1 MSAFQICL
9 FINYALC
16 FFSIIGMIFVEHKKP
31 IRVTAWSLVLIIFP
45 FLGLLLYVLIGYGL
59 GTKTKLL
66 LKKRKLYNEKYN
78 QDLQKQ
84 IQILNH
90 IENNGLELGKYQDL
104 VMLNLQNAN
113 SVFYQDNDVEFFND
127 GNVMLESLKQD
138 LLSATKTIN
147 IMFYI
152 FANDKTG
159 KQIKDILVEK
169 AKQGVKVKVLYDS
182 IGSMH
187 THKRHFRKL
196 KKAGGQI
203 EEFFPAFLGL
213 KLFNLRA
220 NYRNHRKIVVI
231 DGKTAYMGGMNLR
244 NDHMGQK
251 KKVAPW
257 RDLHIRVQGSACYSL
272 QNIFISDWRLSNKI
286 PEKNEHFLNND
297 YYAKHEFTGKTGMQ
311 IVSSG
316 PTNHDNKNIEE
327 MMIKMIMSA
336 KKSIKIQTPYFVL
349 DDEFKSALKLAL
361 LCGVKVDII
370 VPKKP
375 DKRFVYYATLSHLK
389 EIQEMGANV
398 HLFHGFIHAKALM
411 VDDEILTLGSCN
423 IDIRSFALNFEVN
436 AIIYGAEN
444 VKPFYDYFEADLKQ
458 SDKIGT
464 QFFKKINLFKKLGMS
479 ISRLFSAIL

>member
-1 MSAFQICL
+1 
-9 FINYALC
+9 
-16 FFSIIGMIFVEHKKP
+16 MIFVEHKKP
-31 IRVTAWSLVLIIFP
+31 IRITAWSLVLIIFP
-45 FLGLLLYVLIGYGL
+45 FVGLILYVLIGYGL

-66 LKKRKLYNEKYN
+66 MKKRKLYNEKYN

-84 IQILNH
+84 ITALNKV
-90 IENNGLELGKYQDL
+90 EETGKPLGKYQDL

-113 SVFYQDNDVEFFND
+113 SVFYEKNTIKYFND
-127 GNVMLESLKQD
+127 GIEMLDSLKQD
-138 LLSATKTIN
+138 LLSAKKTIN

-159 KQIKDILVEK
+159 KQIKDILIEK

-182 IGSMH
+182 IGSLH
-187 THKRHFRKL
+187 THKHQFRKL
-196 KKAGGQI
+196 KKAGGEI

-213 KLFNLRA
+213 KLFNFRA

-231 DGKTAYMGGMNLR
+231 DGKTGYMGGMNLR

-257 RDLHIRVQGSACYSL
+257 RDLHIKIEGPACYSL

-286 PEKNEHFLNND
+286 PEKNQNFLNTD
-297 YYAKHEFTGKTGMQ
+297 YYAKNNFNGNTSMQ

-316 PTNHDNKNIEE
+316 PTTNDDRNIEE

-336 KKSIKIQTPYFVL
+336 KKTIKIETPYFVL
-349 DDEFKSALKLAL
+349 DDEFKNALKLAL
-361 LCGVKVDII
+361 LCGVKVDIV

-375 DKRFVYYATLSHLK
+375 DKKFVYYATLSYLK
-389 EIQEMGANV
+389 EIKQLGANV
-398 HLFHGFIHAKALM
+398 HFYHGFIHSKALM
-411 VDDEILTLGSCN
+411 IDDEVLTLGSCN

-436 AIIYGAEN
+436 SIIYGTQSVE
-444 VKPFYDYFEADLKQ
+444 PFCQFFDDDVEHSDLMPDDYFKKLKLHQ
-458 SDKIGT
+458 
-464 QFFKKINLFKKLGMS
+464 KLGMS

>member
-1 MSAFQICL
+1 MSPIQICL
-9 FINYALC
+9 LINYILC
-16 FFSIIGMIFVEHKKP
+16 LLSIIGMIFIEHKKP

-45 FLGLLLYVLIGYGL
+45 FLGLLLYVMIGYGL

-66 LKKRKLYNEKYN
+66 MKKRKLYNEKYN
-78 QDLQKQ
+78 EALQEQ
-84 IQILNH
+84 ISHLNTL
-90 IENNGLELGKYQDL
+90 ENKNENLGKYQDI

-113 SVFYQDNDVEFFND
+113 SVFYSHNNITYFND
-127 GNVMLESLKQD
+127 GNKMLESLKND
-138 LLSATKTIN
+138 LLNATKTIN

-169 AKQGVKVKVLYDS
+169 AKQGVKVRVLYDS
-182 IGSMH
+182 IGSLL

-196 KKAGGQI
+196 KKAGGKV

-213 KLFNLRA
+213 KLLNFRA

-231 DGKTAYMGGMNLR
+231 DGETAYMGGMNLR
-244 NDHMGQK
+244 NDHMGKK
-251 KKVAPW
+251 KKVSPW
-257 RDLHIRVQGSACYSL
+257 RDLHIKIQGQAVYSL

-286 PEKNEHFLNND
+286 PEKNEEFLNEN
-297 YYAKHEFTGKTGMQ
+297 YYSTKHIEGNTPMQ

-316 PTNHDNKNIEE
+316 PTRNDNRNIEE
-327 MMIKMIMSA
+327 MMIKMILTA
-336 KKSIKIQTPYFVL
+336 KKSIKIETPYFVL
-349 DDEFKSALKLAL
+349 DDEFKNALKIAL

-375 DKRFVYYATLSHLK
+375 DKYFVYFATLSYLK
-389 EIQEMGANV
+389 EIQQLGANI
-398 HLFHGFIHAKALM
+398 HLYHGFMHAKALM
-411 VDDEILTLGSCN
+411 IDDEVLTMGSCN

-436 AIIYGAEN
+436 SIIYGEQN
-444 VKPFYDYFEADLKQ
+444 IMPFYQDFEEDKKSSDLIDAK
-458 SDKIGT
+458 
-464 QFFKKINLFKKLGMS
+464 FFKKLIIFKKLGMS